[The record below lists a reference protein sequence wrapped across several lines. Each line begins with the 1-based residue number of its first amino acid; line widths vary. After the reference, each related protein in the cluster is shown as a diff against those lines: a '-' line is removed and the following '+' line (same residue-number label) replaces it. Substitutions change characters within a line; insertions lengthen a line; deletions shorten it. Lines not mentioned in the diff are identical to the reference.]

1 MKYEVKDKQY
11 YFDALRLLATFAVV
25 LMHTSSSFLVQDNPP
40 SYLNLFFF
48 TFYHDIA
55 SFAVPVFVM
64 ISGALFLSPER
75 DTSYPILLRKYVKR
89 IAMALV
95 VFGLPMCLME
105 AVFSHE
111 PITGAFYN
119 LLVGHSW
126 THMWYLYML
135 IGLYML
141 TPFVKALIKVESRRT
156 VEGVLLVLFLM
167 SSLLPM
173 LKGYGVPIEGWMLMG
188 TPFIFYYILGY
199 YMAFLE
205 ELRLGSVSCFLIS
218 LLLPATV
225 IATFFGFLPEHMIVY
240 ADVPVVIGAA
250 GLFLFFK
257 RMDFHWPMAT
267 ACYPYCFAIYLVH
280 PFFINVACKV
290 LHIDLIAY
298 APSCISVPVACVVLF
313 VLSLLVSW
321 LLHKIPF
328 MQKVV

>member
-1 MKYEVKDKQY
+1 MKQKKF

-25 LMHTSSSFLVQDNPP
+25 VIHTSSSFCDMDNPP
-40 SYLNLFFF
+40 SCSNLFFF

-75 DTSYPILLRKYVKR
+75 DTSYPILLRKYVRR
-89 IAMALV
+89 IVLALV

-111 PITGAFYN
+111 PIAGAFCN

-141 TPFVKALIKVESRRT
+141 TPFVKPLIKVESRRT
-156 VEGVLLVLFLM
+156 VEVVLLVLFLM
-167 SSLLPM
+167 SSVLPM
-173 LKGYGVPIEGWMLMG
+173 LKGYGVPLEGWMLLG

-199 YMAFLE
+199 YLAFLE
-205 ELRLGSVSCFLIS
+205 ELRFGPVACLLIF

-225 IATFFGFLPEHMIVY
+225 TATFFGLLPEHMIVC

-280 PFFINVACKV
+280 PFFINVARKV
-290 LHIDLIAY
+290 LHVDLIAY
-298 APSCISVPVACVVLF
+298 AHSFISVPVACVFLF
-313 VLSLLVSW
+313 ALSLIVSW
-321 LLHKIPF
+321 VLRKIPF